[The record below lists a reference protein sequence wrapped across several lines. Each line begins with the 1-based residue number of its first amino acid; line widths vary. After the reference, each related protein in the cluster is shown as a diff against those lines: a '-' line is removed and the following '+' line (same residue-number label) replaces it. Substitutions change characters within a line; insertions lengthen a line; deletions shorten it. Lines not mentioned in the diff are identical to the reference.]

1 MAASASTACPAPDA
15 PDLGLAVCLLG
26 FVRTLGERR
35 VYESLANFRLQARHV
50 DFFGVV
56 SSGGEDTAKGQWA
69 DVDPSTLA
77 PALARLRPVA
87 WEDYRDTSGPRCGLL
102 CMRQYDRM
110 ARCGEMIAA
119 REARCGGRRYAWVVK
134 GRPDVTLTDAHT
146 NRTLDDF
153 GMRADDRIVYKDRRA
168 GDMVDYIPRV
178 HWDNVTRALAAPCDE
193 VRRLGVDCTVASAG
207 TGGGGCKCNAWFS
220 VAVARKLGLQLRYH
234 RWHVEPARTRE
245 AAAIIGESRRKYGG
259 DGMRPLHNKTTLSAD
274 LRHVRDAARAPAP
287 RAVDD
292 LRPHARK
299 LRLAWLGTAAQ
310 NCSEWAANYYCLQYG
325 AISEAATVTPT
336 APESDA
342 AGSFR
347 RRADAIVLGSKCFSS
362 KKAGGVSHCLRQL
375 RPDDPPVV
383 LMLNKLFENL
393 DAKLQQVRAHREQIA
408 LVVAP
413 GPHVADYE
421 EAAGV
426 PVRFWPYGACTDY
439 ALYAFNDSVG
449 YRHDVGFTGS
459 MDRYNKRYHLRSIA
473 LNNKTVRANLGR
485 RGVRI
490 FTPGWLWPTH
500 YIKAMAQTKV
510 WFATTE
516 EGDHASTRFFE
527 VLISGR
533 AMLLCNR
540 NPTAYAPLGLVEGT
554 HAAMY
559 NTSEEFEEKLVY
571 YTRAEHD
578 HERRAI
584 VAAAYKLAT
593 EQHSWARR
601 AEEFVALV
609 REHAPRHRMRG
620 AAAGAR

>member
-1 MAASASTACPAPDA
+1 
-15 PDLGLAVCLLG
+15 
-26 FVRTLGERR
+26 
-35 VYESLANFRLQARHV
+35 
-50 DFFGVV
+50 
-56 SSGGEDTAKGQWA
+56 
-69 DVDPSTLA
+69 
-77 PALARLRPVA
+77 
-87 WEDYRDTSGPRCGLL
+87 
-102 CMRQYDRM
+102 
-110 ARCGEMIAA
+110 
-119 REARCGGRRYAWVVK
+119 
-134 GRPDVTLTDAHT
+134 
-146 NRTLDDF
+146 
-153 GMRADDRIVYKDRRA
+153 MRADDRIVYKDRRA

-234 RWHVEPARTRE
+234 RWHVEPARTRARRRPSSARVGASM
-245 AAAIIGESRRKYGG
+245 AATACARCTIRR
-259 DGMRPLHNKTTLSAD
+259 RSPLTCATCATL
-274 LRHVRDAARAPAP
+274 RARRRVAPSTICG
-287 RAVDD
+287 RT
-292 LRPHARK
+292 RK

-459 MDRYNKRYHLRSIA
+459 MDRYNKRYHLRSVA

-540 NPTAYAPLGLVEGT
+540 NPDGVR
-554 HAAMY
+554 AA
-559 NTSEEFEEKLVY
+559 
-571 YTRAEHD
+571 RARRGD
-578 HERRAI
+578 PRGDVQHERGVRGEAR
-584 VAAAYKLAT
+584 LL
-593 EQHSWARR
+593 HARR
-601 AEEFVALV
+601 ARPRAAGDRRRRVQARDGAALV
-609 REHAPRHRMRG
+609 GATRGGIRG
-620 AAAGAR
+620 ARARARAAAQDARSRRGS

>member
-1 MAASASTACPAPDA
+1 M
-15 PDLGLAVCLLG
+15 
-26 FVRTLGERR
+26 
-35 VYESLANFRLQARHV
+35 
-50 DFFGVV
+50 
-56 SSGGEDTAKGQWA
+56 
-69 DVDPSTLA
+69 
-77 PALARLRPVA
+77 
-87 WEDYRDTSGPRCGLL
+87 
-102 CMRQYDRM
+102 
-110 ARCGEMIAA
+110 
-119 REARCGGRRYAWVVK
+119 
-134 GRPDVTLTDAHT
+134 
-146 NRTLDDF
+146 
-153 GMRADDRIVYKDRRA
+153 
-168 GDMVDYIPRV
+168 
-178 HWDNVTRALAAPCDE
+178 
-193 VRRLGVDCTVASAG
+193 
-207 TGGGGCKCNAWFS
+207 
-220 VAVARKLGLQLRYH
+220 
-234 RWHVEPARTRE
+234 
-245 AAAIIGESRRKYGG
+245 
-259 DGMRPLHNKTTLSAD
+259 
-274 LRHVRDAARAPAP
+274 
-287 RAVDD
+287 
-292 LRPHARK
+292 
-299 LRLAWLGTAAQ
+299 
-310 NCSEWAANYYCLQYG
+310 
-325 AISEAATVTPT
+325 EAATVTPT

-393 DAKLQQVRAHREQIA
+393 DAKLRQVRAHREQIA

-421 EAAGV
+421 EAAEV

-554 HAAMY
+554 HAAM
-559 NTSEEFEEKLVY
+559 
-571 YTRAEHD
+571 
-578 HERRAI
+578 
-584 VAAAYKLAT
+584 
-593 EQHSWARR
+593 
-601 AEEFVALV
+601 
-609 REHAPRHRMRG
+609 
-620 AAAGAR
+620 

>member
-1 MAASASTACPAPDA
+1 M
-15 PDLGLAVCLLG
+15 
-26 FVRTLGERR
+26 
-35 VYESLANFRLQARHV
+35 
-50 DFFGVV
+50 
-56 SSGGEDTAKGQWA
+56 
-69 DVDPSTLA
+69 
-77 PALARLRPVA
+77 
-87 WEDYRDTSGPRCGLL
+87 
-102 CMRQYDRM
+102 
-110 ARCGEMIAA
+110 
-119 REARCGGRRYAWVVK
+119 
-134 GRPDVTLTDAHT
+134 
-146 NRTLDDF
+146 
-153 GMRADDRIVYKDRRA
+153 
-168 GDMVDYIPRV
+168 
-178 HWDNVTRALAAPCDE
+178 
-193 VRRLGVDCTVASAG
+193 
-207 TGGGGCKCNAWFS
+207 
-220 VAVARKLGLQLRYH
+220 
-234 RWHVEPARTRE
+234 
-245 AAAIIGESRRKYGG
+245 
-259 DGMRPLHNKTTLSAD
+259 
-274 LRHVRDAARAPAP
+274 
-287 RAVDD
+287 
-292 LRPHARK
+292 
-299 LRLAWLGTAAQ
+299 
-310 NCSEWAANYYCLQYG
+310 
-325 AISEAATVTPT
+325 
-336 APESDA
+336 
-342 AGSFR
+342 
-347 RRADAIVLGSKCFSS
+347 
-362 KKAGGVSHCLRQL
+362 
-375 RPDDPPVV
+375 
-383 LMLNKLFENL
+383 
-393 DAKLQQVRAHREQIA
+393 
-408 LVVAP
+408 
-413 GPHVADYE
+413 
-421 EAAGV
+421 

-459 MDRYNKRYHLRSIA
+459 MDRYNKRYHLRSVA